1 MCGRAKGGDRT
12 WSNCDR
18 LQLPGPFPAVL
29 KGDGEGSPVGLG
41 EPVEDPV
48 LGVELEAARPELELE
63 LACRHPCESSI
74 LEEFPPH
81 LAQGQAHNNNDK
93 DDSCSL

>member
-1 MCGRAKGGDRT
+1 METVALLG
-12 WSNCDR
+12 W
-18 LQLPGPFPAVL
+18 
-29 KGDGEGSPVGLG
+29 GSQCKALFWGWNWRQQG
-41 EPVEDPV
+41 QS
-48 LGVELEAARPELELE
+48 RRWRLELE

-74 LEEFPPH
+74 LEELPLH